1 MRHTR
6 VGFKRINCDI
16 SPFYKIITDNQS
28 TKLVY
33 NLVYRKFQGS
43 SIERRVYWS
52 RFLPRFG
59 CLLGVGTDN
68 GARLLCPG
76 PWFWDRRRRAIYFAI
91 CWQNAAY
98 FPPAVGF
105 GQVLVLDII
114 VKGVQSGMCEVF
126 AGQPKENYEPITR
139 NLRLNGQSTSI
150 RLERSFWDIIDS
162 MASAEGVSTPSFLS
176 TLQSEVIEIH
186 GEAKNFTSLLRCACI
201 KKIQLSMND
210 QSQSVLA
217 QWIDANFRLTISA
230 APNNNQV

>member
-1 MRHTR
+1 M
-6 VGFKRINCDI
+6 
-16 SPFYKIITDNQS
+16 
-28 TKLVY
+28 
-33 NLVYRKFQGS
+33 
-43 SIERRVYWS
+43 
-52 RFLPRFG
+52 
-59 CLLGVGTDN
+59 
-68 GARLLCPG
+68 
-76 PWFWDRRRRAIYFAI
+76 
-91 CWQNAAY
+91 
-98 FPPAVGF
+98 
-105 GQVLVLDII
+105 LDII

-217 QWIDANFRLTISA
+217 Q
-230 APNNNQV
+230 